1 MEQEQR
7 KFRADPLTVKR
18 LRVAA
23 GMSLKDFVTNSGLS
37 KDTARNI
44 MRGEP
49 VFLSYLSEA
58 VRLAFKIDNVL
69 EVLHPEELAAL
80 GVQTGVAAP
89 GRVLEWQIE
98 EHLSGWQATSNGLQF
113 QLTRLRHRFLP
124 GRLARGKCFEL
135 RHMSA
140 AERTRV
146 DEYLRRHAAVCERIG
161 GHANVAVNLS
171 AALVDGLWWVLDR
184 WESGET
190 LASRFKSGPLS
201 EYQLQFIMT
210 GIAAGLAALQAHG
223 VIRREL
229 TPQSV
234 LLSDE
239 SDRPILTDLELAKLV
254 GEGPTVS
261 PHEWPEDPYRA
272 PEVDAA
278 GAVDVRADVYSW
290 GRIFC
295 HAATGALAERG
306 TESFAV
312 DSDVPPGVQ
321 ALVTSAVA
329 LVPSKR
335 PKSMNVVLK
344 RLKAWT

>member
-7 KFRADPLTVKR
+7 KFRADPTTLKR

-23 GMSLKDFVTNSGLS
+23 GMSAKEFEKRSGLS
-37 KDTARNI
+37 KDTARNLL
-44 MRGEP
+44 RGEP
-49 VFLSYLSEA
+49 VFLSYLSQA
-58 VRLAFKIDNVL
+58 VRGAFHVENAL

-80 GVQTGVAAP
+80 GVQTEVAGP
-89 GRVLEWQIE
+89 GRVLEWQIVNY
-98 EHLSGWQATSNGLQF
+98 LSGLQATSNGLQY
-113 QLTRLRHRFLP
+113 QLARLSHRFLP
-124 GRLARGKCFEL
+124 GRLARGKCYEL

-140 AERTRV
+140 PERARIE
-146 DEYLRRHAAVCERIG
+146 EYLRRHAAVCERIG
-161 GHANVAVNLS
+161 GHPNVAVNLS

-184 WESGET
+184 WEAGET
-190 LASRFKSGPLS
+190 LAARLQCGPLS

-210 GIAAGLAALQAHG
+210 GIAAGLAALHEHG

-295 HAATGALAERG
+295 RAATGGLADRG
-306 TESFAV
+306 KESFGA

-321 ALVTSAVA
+321 DLVTSAVA

-335 PKSMNVVLK
+335 PKSMNVVRK